1 MSISPHT
8 SSKKV
13 SDGCPCHRKV
23 TIPPHTS
30 SKKIPMAS
38 HAIRKHRFRQILPQ
52 KSFRWLLMPSESCDS
67 APYFLKKIS
76 DGFSCHQKVTISLET
91 SLQPCSW
98 KHFALRDNAH
108 FVCDLLAATFLPP
121 CHAACNRRFRV
132 ILPPRHLR
140 GPMSWGTGGGPPR
153 WLVLS

>member
-1 MSISPHT
+1 MPSESGDSAPYFL
-8 SSKKV
+8 K
-13 SDGCPCHRKV
+13 
-23 TIPPHTS
+23 
-30 SKKIPMAS
+30 
-38 HAIRKHRFRQILPQ
+38 
-52 KSFRWLLMPSESCDS
+52 KSFRWLLMPSESDGFATYFFKTNFRWLLVPSESCDF